1 MICSLPSPYGMLL
14 LQVVVCSCLIF
25 CQPNPCIFLFGMFT
39 MFPPQAVVCSTQN
52 LRISIQNCGV
62 FPPKT
67 LVCSHQQKQTN
78 IQLITKKSD
87 LFPPQTGMLS
97 LQTALCS
104 HPKKW
109 YVPTPN
115 CGMFPPQTGYV
126 PTPGCGMLS
135 SQAVVYFHLKLV
147 CSYPKLW

>member
-1 MICSLPSPYGMLL
+1 M
-14 LQVVVCSCLIF
+14 VCSFSKWWYVLVWYFASPIRVYSCL
-25 CQPNPCIFLFGMFT
+25 
-39 MFPPQAVVCSTQN
+39 VCSQCSHPKLWYVPTQN

-62 FPPKT
+62 FPPQT

-126 PTPGCGMLS
+126 PTPGCGMLP